1 MWLISDAAGVLAFLS
16 NPTPQQMRV
25 ICLVNQH
32 GGEKVREGERNSLR
46 TKTLHPRLLN
56 PAPQRLITQYTQHV
70 KVCAALLLCNRT
82 DKQPR
87 DLSRLFDSQFVLAG
101 DLVNLLISPA
111 ESETYQMSLMR
122 FLIGEHLYHSLMGH
136 GEKKKKKHVCT
147 PVSFPAGERTHA
159 S

>member
-1 MWLISDAAGVLAFLS
+1 MWLMSDVAGVLAFLS
-16 NPTPQQMRV
+16 DPTPHQMHV

-32 GGEKVREGERNSLR
+32 GGEKVREGR

-70 KVCAALLLCNRT
+70 KVCAALLLWNRT

-87 DLSRLFDSQFVLAG
+87 DLSSLFDSQFVLAG
-101 DLVNLLISPA
+101 DLVNLLISPV

-136 GEKKKKKHVCT
+136 GKKKKHVCT
-147 PVSFPAGERTHA
+147 PVSFPAGERTHT